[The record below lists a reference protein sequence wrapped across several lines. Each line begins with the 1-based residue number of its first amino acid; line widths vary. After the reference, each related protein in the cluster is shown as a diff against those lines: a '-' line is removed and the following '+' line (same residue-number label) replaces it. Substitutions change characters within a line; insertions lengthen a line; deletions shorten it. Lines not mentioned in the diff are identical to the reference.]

1 MEQVERDIK
10 KIIRMCRERD
20 LRNAQNAN
28 ANVEKLKAERNSA
41 EYDLNMHRETCEK
54 CDRKSIEELAAS
66 FGCSTGA
73 VYARVY
79 QDKSRALRN
88 GF

>member
-20 LRNAQNAN
+20 LRNAQLAN
-28 ANVEKLKAERNSA
+28 ANVEKLKIERSAA

-54 CDRKSIEELAAS
+54 CSNKSPEELAAS
-66 FGCSTGA
+66 FGCATGA
-73 VYARVY
+73 VYAKTY
-79 QDKSRALRN
+79 QAKSRALRN